1 MNIAILGFGVV
12 GSGAYDI
19 AKQIAKEEGDIKVTR
34 VLCRKMKPEYEG
46 LDCTFTTDIDDI
58 LNDSSIDVV
67 IESIG
72 GIEPA
77 RSYVLSCLKAGK
89 HVVTPNKSLI
99 SACYEELFETAM
111 ANNVSLHFTS
121 TSGGGIPWLYNL
133 RRTKRCNSISEIHG
147 IINGTCNYIL
157 SRMFSEECSFKDA
170 LAGAQELG
178 YAEADPS
185 ADIKGIDTRNKTV
198 ISGNIAFDTIIKP
211 EDVACYGIDTIEAC
225 DIKWFKE
232 HGYSCKLLMNASKLS
247 DEAISAYVEPSLVS
261 SASLEANVNA
271 NLNLISLTADGVGPL
286 SFYGQGA
293 GHFPTGESVIQD
305 VLDIKEGI
313 DNDLPCTCKKYKVD
327 NSAEIH
333 KYYIRHDTMCEHISP
348 LIESYEEKDGLFY
361 CISKPLS
368 VEKMH
373 SMGKRRKE
381 KGKPMFFAAI
391 K

>member
-1 MNIAILGFGVV
+1 MNIAILGYGVV

-19 AKQIAKEEGDIKVTR
+19 AKLRDDIEVTR
-34 VLCRKMKPEYEG
+34 VLCRRMKPEYEG
-46 LDCTFTTDIDDI
+46 LPCTFTTDIEDI
-58 LNDSSIDVV
+58 INDASIDVV

-99 SACYEELFETAM
+99 SACYAELLEAAK
-111 ANNVSLHFTS
+111 ANEVSIHFTS

-157 SRMFSEECSFKDA
+157 SKMSEEGCSFEEA
-170 LAGAQELG
+170 LKGAQELG

-185 ADIKGIDTRNKTV
+185 ADIEGIDTRNKTV
-198 ISGNIAFDTIIKP
+198 ISSNIAFDTIIQP

-225 DIKWFKE
+225 DIEWFKA

-247 DEAISAYVEPSLVS
+247 DDTISAYVEPSLVS
-261 SASLEANVNA
+261 SAALEANVNA

-313 DNDLPCTCKKYKVD
+313 DNTLPCSCKKYKVD
-327 NSAEIH
+327 NSAEVH
-333 KYYIRHDTMCEHISP
+333 KYYIRHNRMCEHISP
-348 LIESYEEKDGLFY
+348 MIESYEEKDGLFF
-361 CISKPLS
+361 CISKPIS
-368 VEKMH
+368 VEEMH
-373 SMGKRRKE
+373 AMAHHRKE
-381 KGKPMFFAAI
+381 KGKPLFFAAI
-391 K
+391 KEI